1 MKMKTVYA
9 REPLP
14 QSIFLAGPT
23 PRKNTT
29 TPSWRPEALQIIE
42 KYGFDG
48 TVFIPENREGVCG
61 FEYDAQVH
69 WEWEALNQATII
81 LFWVPRD
88 IEQMPAFTTNVEFGM
103 YAHSRKIILGY
114 PKDAPKMSYLDALAT
129 RYGVPVFHTL
139 AVAAACAVDKCE
151 FRMGERT

>member
-1 MKMKTVYA
+1 MKTVYA
-9 REPLP
+9 RESLES
-14 QSIFLAGPT
+14 SIFLAGPT

-29 TPSWRPEALQIIE
+29 IPSWRPKALQLLE
-42 KYGFDG
+42 QHGFTG
-48 TVFIPENREGVCG
+48 TVFIPENREGICG

-103 YAHSRKIILGY
+103 YAHSRKVVLGY
-114 PKDAPKMSYLDALAT
+114 PADAPKMSYLDALAA
-129 RYGVPVFHTL
+129 RYSVPVFSDL
-139 AVAAACAVDKCE
+139 NVALACAVDKCE
-151 FRMGERT
+151 LRTEFTQ